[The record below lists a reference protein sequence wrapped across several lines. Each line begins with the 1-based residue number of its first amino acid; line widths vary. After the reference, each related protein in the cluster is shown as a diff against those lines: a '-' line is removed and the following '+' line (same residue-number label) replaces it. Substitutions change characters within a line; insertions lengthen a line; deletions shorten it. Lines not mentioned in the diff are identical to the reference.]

1 MIPSNRCLLM
11 RYGCCRAAIKAAWQV
26 FDENGDGTLSL
37 NEMRQVFSSL
47 GVNISEEE
55 VLTMYET
62 FDLQLV
68 AEARWR
74 RFRVADVDAS
84 GEIDFG
90 ESVNSK
96 LMLNMSVV
104 PDGDT
109 MAGS

>member
-1 MIPSNRCLLM
+1 MKHSICSWLL
-11 RYGCCRAAIKAAWQV
+11 RR
-26 FDENGDGTLSL
+26 DG
-37 NEMRQVFSSL
+37 
-47 GVNISEEE
+47 
-55 VLTMYET
+55 
-62 FDLQLV
+62 
-68 AEARWR
+68 R